1 MKVITAL
8 TCFLTAAAAWAASDV
23 PAPAQDGEAMVV
35 TVTADDGGQVTKNV
49 QVVRVGAD
57 AAAVAD
63 DADAPATIL
72 VRAIADGAAD
82 DQEIRVLTKVA
93 AIGDPNRGWLGVAL
107 SQQTESEDGQDV
119 TTGVVVSNIVKG
131 SPAEAAGLQ
140 KDDVITAINGTSVTD
155 AAAVSQMIGELGPG
169 GEARLTVLRG
179 GQPLEIVVT
188 LSAPKDG
195 SIEWLHTPDLTL
207 RERIRMHPRIG
218 MFTPQGNMK
227 FFDMPSPPDIDSLPG
242 AIARFFDQN
251 GTSITMSVE
260 NGESVVKLSRNDNG
274 NVIEITREG
283 DGPIVVKRYTEG
295 SDDVTENEYADG
307 NALAAADPEAAELFN
322 QLEERSASVWMGRNG
337 DLFTFKLDHDFAWV
351 PDNLH
356 EKIAEDL
363 ADAGV
368 SAEALESIH
377 ESLKSALESGAFPY
391 GPHAGHAAL
400 LGKATRTFKV
410 APDGQIEMTIRK
422 GDSEVVRLFT
432 NEADLQARDPEAF
445 ERYQEVMNAEL
456 EE

>member
-8 TCFLTAAAAWAASDV
+8 FCLLTAAAAWAASDV
-23 PAPAQDGEAMVV
+23 PAPAQDGEAVVV
-35 TVTADDGGQVTKNV
+35 TVTADDDGQVTKNV
-49 QVVRVGAD
+49 QVVRLGTDA
-57 AAAVAD
+57 AAAVAE
-63 DADAPATIL
+63 DADAPMIM

-107 SQQTESEDGQDV
+107 SQQTESEDGQNV
-119 TTGVVVSNIVKG
+119 TSGVMVSNIVKG
-131 SPAEAAGLQ
+131 SPAETAGLQ

-155 AAAVSQMIGELGPG
+155 AAAVSKLIGELGPG
-169 GEARLTVLRG
+169 SEARLAVLRG
-179 GQPLEIVVT
+179 GQPLDVVVT

-227 FFDMPSPPDIDSLPG
+227 FFDMQNLPDVDNLPG
-242 AIARFFDQN
+242 AITRFFDQS
-251 GTSITMSVE
+251 GTSISMSVE

-274 NVIEITREG
+274 NVLEITREG

-295 SDDVTENEYADG
+295 SDDVAENEYADG
-307 NALAAADPEAAELFN
+307 DALAAADPEAAELFN
-322 QLEERSASVWMGRNG
+322 QLENRSASVWMGRNG
-337 DLFTFKLDHDFAWV
+337 DLFTFNLDHDFAWI
-351 PDNLH
+351 PDDLH

-363 ADAGV
+363 ADSGI
-368 SAEALESIH
+368 STDALESIQ
-377 ESLKSALESGAFPY
+377 ESLKSALESGAFSY
-391 GPHAGHAAL
+391 GPHSAHAVV

-422 GDSEVVRLFT
+422 GDSEVVRVFT